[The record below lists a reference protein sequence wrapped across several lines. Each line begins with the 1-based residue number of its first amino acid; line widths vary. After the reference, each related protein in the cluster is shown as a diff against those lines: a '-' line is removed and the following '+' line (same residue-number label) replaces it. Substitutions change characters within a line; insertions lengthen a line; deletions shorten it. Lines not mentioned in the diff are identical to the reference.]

1 MSLFGFKFRAKDAR
15 FLAGFSER
23 DGGKHGGF
31 LTGVTTYDTN
41 DDGAETYQTSYVEWG
56 GRFDHLVDIVDAL
69 QGNEVQERLVSE
81 AGSDVQYVGTVAE
94 NTRAL
99 GHEKP
104 KADSAPVVVD
114 VQPSA
119 ATALATEGAAA

>member
-1 MSLFGFKFRAKDAR
+1 MSLFGLKFRLKKAR
-15 FLAGFSER
+15 LLAGFSER

-69 QGNEVQERLVSE
+69 QGTEVQERLVSE

-94 NTRAL
+94 NARAL
-99 GHEKP
+99 GKETA
-104 KADSAPVVVD
+104 KADETPVVLD
-114 VQPSA
+114 VQPTA
-119 ATALATEGAAA
+119 APALATEGAAA